1 MTEPGDGDVLEKDV
15 VFEVLASSRRRLL
28 LYHLHRRGG
37 KANLVDLA
45 ADVAAAETDGP
56 VEEEV
61 EKRHYISLYQTH
73 VPKLEETG
81 FVVYDEDEREVELT
95 DKVIEISA
103 LVGKT
108 SNRGHRWPFYYA
120 VIATVGLVSM
130 ILPLTGVPIVEPPA
144 VAGVLFGLLVVLS
157 AVHVA
162 ATRDTDTEYSFLET
176 LVDE

>member
-1 MTEPGDGDVLEKDV
+1 MTKSEDGDALDRNVL
-15 VFEVLASSRRRLL
+15 FEVLASSRRRLL

-56 VEEEV
+56 VGEEV

-95 DKVIEISA
+95 DRVLEIPRLVGEQPERGRRWSLYYA
-103 LVGKT
+103 LV
-108 SNRGHRWPFYYA
+108 A
-120 VIATVGLVSM
+120 AAGLVSM
-130 ILPLTGVPIVEPPA
+130 LLQVAGITVVSPPIVAA
-144 VAGVLFGLLVVLS
+144 VFFGLLLVLAAYH
-157 AVHVA
+157 AV
-162 ATRDTDTEYSFLET
+162 ATGDSDTEYAFLET
-176 LVDE
+176 LVDG